1 MTQALNLGEFAQVIT
16 LGPKGTFS
24 NQAASVVVGDSS
36 ASIKYTST
44 LPEICMLAAGDA
56 HALGVIPIENSSSG
70 IVGPTQDSLVENEVV
85 VVAELQIQVS
95 YGLVSRVPVEEVETF
110 YCHKVAFDQVM
121 SFTAKKLSQAK
132 VHFVDSNMDAAFHF
146 ARSGQDEKV
155 AAVMPLVVAQK
166 DEILQGEIVAEGIE
180 DYQNNCTRFLVVRK
194 PEEGYQ
200 PDFGRQKTSLVIES
214 HEDRHSLLFEI
225 LREFHVFGLNLCR
238 LESRPS
244 KVHRWQY
251 RFFIDF
257 INNHRTEPCLAALAE
272 LGISYKVLGSYDSL
286 T

>member
-1 MTQALNLGEFAQVIT
+1 MPQAQNLGDFSQVIT

-24 NQAASVVVGDSS
+24 NQAASIVVGTQ
-36 ASIKYTST
+36 AATIQYTNT
-44 LPEICMLAAGDA
+44 LPEICMLAAQDDQS
-56 HALGVIPIENSSSG
+56 LGVIPIENSSSG
-70 IVGPTQDSLVENEVV
+70 IVGPTQDSLLEHEVEII
-85 VVAELQIQVS
+85 AELEVQVNYALIS
-95 YGLVSRVPVEEVETF
+95 TVPVDQVETF
-110 YCHKVAFDQVM
+110 FCHKVAFDQIM

-132 VHFVDSNMDAAFHF
+132 VHFVDSNMDGAYRFL
-146 ARSGQDEKV
+146 RCGEDDKV
-155 AAVMPLVVAQK
+155 AAVIPLVVAQQDPALNQK
-166 DEILQGEIVAEGIE
+166 IVAESLE

-194 PEEGYQ
+194 AIPWVD
-200 PDFGRQKTSLVIES
+200 PDFSRKKTSLVIEA

-251 RFFIDF
+251 RFFIDL
-257 INNHRTEPCLAALAE
+257 INNHRTAPCLAALAE
-272 LGISYKVLGSYDSL
+272 LGISYKVLGAYDSL